1 MIPNSQQTPCTI
13 QIQIQIQIQIL
24 DELRDVFSEFIGEKI
39 PPDIENALY

>member
-1 MIPNSQQTPCTI
+1 MIPNSQQTPCT
-13 QIQIQIQIQIL
+13 IQIQIQIQIL